1 MIAGDQTT
9 LFVFRNVKLYRKII
23 VVDLDAF
30 NFASFNFNILNL
42 NIIVHNI
49 NIPEQRANS

>member
-1 MIAGDQTT
+1 MAGDQTT

-30 NFASFNFNILNL
+30 NFASFNFHILNL